1 MDKNKVC
8 KEDFIDM
15 HLKGINQN
23 RTIISKHNKKLPVRE
38 FFKLIILL

>member
-15 HLKGINQN
+15 HLKGINQK
-23 RTIISKHNKKLPVRE
+23 ISKHNKKLPVRE